1 MGKMNM
7 KFIGKYWIC
16 DWVFY
21 LYLFIVNL
29 KNICLIVYWKLFVV
43 YKCVIFFVYGYLYYI
58 VKVIFLFVKVLCL
71 FMNVMCNDV

>member
-21 LYLFIVNL
+21 LYLFIVNF
-29 KNICLIVYWKLFVV
+29 KNICLIVYVYWKLFDVWIFV
-43 YKCVIFFVYGYLYYI
+43 LYSKSYFFVCESVVFIYECY
-58 VKVIFLFVKVLCL
+58 V
-71 FMNVMCNDV
+71 